1 MGTYKNIM
9 ELLVEEEVIRQC
21 KTLSARASAYINS
34 EELIAYALN
43 QLPPLYATSEQG
55 LEYQIQKGKIKFSPQ
70 ITQAVQRAIAAVRRD
85 PLRRYTP
92 LKQNQAAPL
101 SDVLKQVRH
110 LLKDDDIQ
118 WETLPSAVERAI
130 KRAAFRAA
138 QGGSSWH
145 ERTSADR
152 GMGSRSAQTARAS
165 AAVRPTAP
173 APSMP
178 APPASAPAPIA
189 PIASMTNGNDPE
201 YGWDDPLYFSR

>member
-21 KTLSARASAYINS
+21 KTLSARSSSYINT

-43 QLPPLYATSEQG
+43 QLPPLYATSQQG
-55 LEYQIQKGKIKFSPQ
+55 LEYQIQKGRIKFSPQ

-85 PLRRYTP
+85 PLRRHTP
-92 LKQNQAAPL
+92 LKLSHATPL
-101 SDVLKQVRH
+101 SDVLKQVRQ
-110 LLKDDDIQ
+110 LLKDEDVQ

-138 QGGSSWH
+138 QGSAAWDDRSS
-145 ERTSADR
+145 TSRANV
-152 GMGSRSAQTARAS
+152 SRSAQTARAS
-165 AAVRPTAP
+165 AGIRPA
-173 APSMP
+173 
-178 APPASAPAPIA
+178 APPSSTVPTPPQSNPTEPAHQA
-189 PIASMTNGNDPE
+189 DDSE